1 MFTGEESDAWRSM
14 TPVDLV
20 IHCPSCGRQ
29 HLDIGEFETR
39 VHRKHLCE
47 NTPEGEKTGCG
58 HLWVPF
64 QYPTRGVEKV

>member
-64 QYPTRGVEKV
+64 QYPTLGVEKV